1 MVGTGKMR
9 SKPRSGSSSSHDD
22 PGGDPVTS
30 VARYAMSWRNH
41 RPATFYLLIFLTGVL
56 IGDLIAAVIS

>member
-1 MVGTGKMR
+1 
-9 SKPRSGSSSSHDD
+9 
-22 PGGDPVTS
+22 
-30 VARYAMSWRNH
+30 MSWRNH